1 VRKIQ
6 SMLFICIILIIL
18 QSIPA
23 LKSTVQFTEL
33 IIVSLLPH
41 SNSWPIMVFQLVI
54 SLLYA
59 DLKKKPRIS
68 INPAGEVSWG
78 QDISITCSVSDE
90 LLGGTFILKKT
101 SGSVRETQAS
111 STNSATF
118 NIHKVNFDDEG
129 SYQCQYEKYI
139 LVERLHSAWSDS
151 IRLSVTVSLP
161 KPSIS
166 MNPAGDVNLGQ
177 DVDITCS
184 ISIQLLGGTFSLQQI
199 PGSVRENQTSST
211 NSATFRI
218 HKVGLDKEGLYQCQ
232 YHIRISGR
240 DFHSSLSNSVKLS
253 ITGKKNY
260 IFQGVVQNYHSS
272 HTVTIEPQNTL
283 VVLEKNCLKTVFCLV
298 IAQKNNAEPL
308 GIDILHCL
316 CRQKKKKKRK
326 SWI

>member
-151 IRLSVTVSLP
+151 IRLSVTVSGIKCFIHL
-161 KPSIS
+161 
-166 MNPAGDVNLGQ
+166 
-177 DVDITCS
+177 C
-184 ISIQLLGGTFSLQQI
+184 GTFILQKTS
-199 PGSVRENQTSST
+199 GSFRENQTSST
-211 NSATFRI
+211 NSATFNVHR
-218 HKVGLDKEGLYQCQ
+218 VDFDKEGLYQCQ
-232 YHIRISGR
+232 YQTMISGL
-240 DFHSSLSNSVKLS
+240 DFRSPLSNSVRLS
-253 ITGKKNY
+253 ISG
-260 IFQGVVQNYHSS
+260 
-272 HTVTIEPQNTL
+272 
-283 VVLEKNCLKTVFCLV
+283 EKNIMLQSVKITILTAFISFVWCSREPFKAKALKTHNSKYL
-298 IAQKNNAEPL
+298 
-308 GIDILHCL
+308 IDISLFMKL
-316 CRQKKKKKRK
+316 
-326 SWI
+326 IELVNIT